1 MTRNTISVSKRLQ
14 PAPSLLRHFAAV
26 IYDSFLVIALIF
38 VVNGI
43 ALAVTVKLSGG
54 EQDVV
59 NPLLGQCLTVLS
71 ILAFFSA
78 FWLKNGQTLGMQAWR
93 LKLESTDGGNPKLYQ
108 AVIRCVAATLSAGFF
123 GLGYAWRLLDRNQR
137 YWHDYA
143 SSTQLILLPKAESK
157 NQGKPQ
163 TEQES

>member
-1 MTRNTISVSKRLQ
+1 MTNNATSASGRQK
-14 PAPSLLRHFAAV
+14 PAPALLRHFAAI
-26 IYDSFLVIALIF
+26 IYDAFLVIAVIF

-71 ILAFFSA
+71 ILTFFSA

-93 LKLESTDGGNPKLYQ
+93 LKLESTDGSQPRLYQ
-108 AVIRCVAATLSAGFF
+108 AIIRCVAATLSAGCF
-123 GLGYAWRLLDRNQR
+123 GLGYAWRLIDRNQR

-157 NQGKPQ
+157 TQDKPQ
-163 TEQES
+163 AKEES